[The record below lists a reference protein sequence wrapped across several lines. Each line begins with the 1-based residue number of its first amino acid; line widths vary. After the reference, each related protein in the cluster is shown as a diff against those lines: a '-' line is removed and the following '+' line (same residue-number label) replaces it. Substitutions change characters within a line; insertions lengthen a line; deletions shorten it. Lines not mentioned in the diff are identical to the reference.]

1 MTPDEAIALLRV
13 RQQQERYDMVE
24 RHERERIVFLD
35 RQRREFR
42 DLALR
47 QEAARELVRSAKPE
61 GHA

>member
-1 MTPDEAIALLRV
+1 VTPDEAIALLRV